1 VYLAVTGVFL
11 GTDAF
16 ISAGRL
22 DRENELE
29 VLNVTLSG
37 EVDRLRLAIE
47 REPPLRRYAARRT
60 TVARSGCRRRRPEP
74 ASAISRRAGRR
85 EDREGLR

>member
-1 VYLAVTGVFL
+1 MDRRFGPHPDPIGPLHRPFVYLAVTGVFL

-29 VLNVTLSG
+29 VANVTLSG

-47 REPPLRRYAARRT
+47 REPHLVDTPPEDD
-60 TVARSGCRRRRPEP
+60 SRPIRVP
-74 ASAISRRAGRR
+74 TSSP
-85 EDREGLR
+85 